1 MAAATAP
8 SSAPAPPR
16 WRLDTFFSG
25 LDDRELQGA
34 VEEVGAEAGR
44 LRALCDERDVRG
56 GPPRPLTEDDA
67 ATVEEV
73 LEATNALL
81 ARMRLVGAYLH
92 AHVTTDA
99 RDAEASRLQ
108 ARFQAA
114 TAAVGPVLKRVEA
127 WAAAVGAEDLARS
140 GPVASDHAFWLARGA
155 RLADHQMSDAEEDL
169 AAELALTGGRSWAKL
184 HGELT
189 STLLA
194 TVELPEEGARAM
206 PVTEARGLA
215 AHPDGAVRRAAF
227 DGEVAAWRT
236 VEMPLALAL
245 SSHRGEMLALD
256 RRRGWDD
263 PLAPALAVNNVD
275 REAVDALTAAVV
287 DSLPAFARH
296 HRAKAAALGHGDR
309 GLPWWDLIA
318 PMGTPRRFTWDEAV
332 EAVTEAFAGYSP
344 GLAALARTAVAD
356 GWIDA
361 EPRPGKVGGAFCMP
375 VRDGES
381 RVLLSFDGSF
391 DSVQTLAHEL
401 GHAYHNT
408 QLGPRPWLQRQTPMA
423 LAETASIFCET
434 VMVDAGLR
442 AAGDDPGA
450 RLAILD
456 ADLVGA
462 AQVVVDIHSRFL
474 FETALSAER
483 GRGAVG
489 RARLTELMA
498 EAQVA
503 AYRDGLDPDHL
514 HTHMWAVKGHYY
526 TAFYNWPY
534 TFGLLFGLGLYA
546 EYRRDPER
554 FRAGYDDLLG
564 ATGLGDAAPL
574 AARFGIDIRDQAF
587 WASSLAVIEARIDEA
602 ATLMAGVSGA
612 P

>member
-1 MAAATAP
+1 MTGAATA
-8 SSAPAPPR
+8 APPR
-16 WRLDTFFSG
+16 WRLDPLFSG
-25 LDDRELQGA
+25 LGDRALVA
-34 VEEVGAEAGR
+34 AMEEVGAEADR
-44 LRALCDERDVRG
+44 LRALCDDRDVRG
-56 GPPRPLTEDDA
+56 GPPRPISSADA
-67 ATVEEV
+67 TTAEEV

-92 AHVTTDA
+92 ARVTTDA

-108 ARFQAA
+108 AAFGAR
-114 TAAVGPVLKRVEA
+114 TAAVGPVLKRIEA
-127 WAAAVGAEDLARS
+127 WAAAVGAEDLARA
-140 GPVASDHAFWLARGA
+140 GPVAGDHAFWLARGA

-169 AAELALTGGRSWAKL
+169 AAELGLTGGRSWAKL

-189 STLLA
+189 STLQA
-194 TVELPEEGARAM
+194 TVVHPDEGPVTL

-215 AHPDGAVRRAAF
+215 SHPDGAVRRSAF
-227 DGEVAAWRT
+227 EGEVAAWRT

-245 SSHRGEMLALD
+245 SSHRGEMLAVN

-263 PLAPALAVNNVD
+263 PLTPALATNNVE
-275 REAVDALTAAVV
+275 REAVDVLTAAVV
-287 DSLPAFARH
+287 DSLPAFACH
-296 HRAKAAALGHGDR
+296 HRAKARALGHGEK
-309 GLPWWDLIA
+309 GLPWWDLLA
-318 PMGTPRRFTWDEAV
+318 PMGSPTRFTWDEAV
-332 EAVTEAFAGYSP
+332 AAVTGAFAGYSP
-344 GLAALARTAVAD
+344 GLAALARTAVGE

-434 VMVDAGLR
+434 VMVDAGLA
-442 AAGDDPGA
+442 AAGDDTGA

-483 GRGAVG
+483 GGGALG
-489 RARLTELMA
+489 PDRLTEMMRD
-498 EAQVA
+498 AQVA
-503 AYRDGLDPDHL
+503 AYGDGLDPDAL
-514 HTHMWAVKGHYY
+514 HPYMWAVKGHYY

-534 TFGLLFGLGLYA
+534 TFGLLFSLGLYA

-564 ATGLGDAAPL
+564 ATGLADAAPL

-602 ATLMAGVSGA
+602 ATLMADA
-612 P
+612 PPI

>member
-1 MAAATAP
+1 MAAPT
-8 SSAPAPPR
+8 SALPR
-16 WRLDTFFSG
+16 WRLDTFFTG
-25 LDDRELQGA
+25 LDDRALLGA
-34 VEEVGAEAGR
+34 MEEAGAEVGR
-44 LRALCDERDVRG
+44 LRALCDERGIRG
-56 GPPRPLTEDDA
+56 GPPRAMTDDDS
-67 ATVEEV
+67 ATVEGV
-73 LEATNALL
+73 LGAVNDLL
-81 ARMRLVGAYLH
+81 ARMRVVGAYLH

-99 RDAEASRLQ
+99 RDAEAARLL
-108 ARFQAA
+108 ARFQSD
-114 TAAVGPVLKRVEA
+114 TAAMGPLLKRVEA
-127 WAAAVGAEDLARS
+127 WAASVGAEALAAS
-140 GPVASDHAFWLARGA
+140 GPVAGDHAFWLERGA

-169 AAELALTGGRSWAKL
+169 ASELSLTGGRSWARL
-184 HGELT
+184 HGDLT
-189 STLLA
+189 ATLVA
-194 TVELPEEGARAM
+194 TVDLPDEGPTPL

-215 AHPDGAVRRAAF
+215 AHPDAAVRRAAF

-236 VEMPLALAL
+236 LEMPLALAL
-245 SSHRGEMLALD
+245 TSHRGEMLALN
-256 RRRGWDD
+256 RRRGWND
-263 PLAPALAVNNVD
+263 PLAPALATNNVE
-275 REAVDALTAAVV
+275 RAAVDALTAAVV

-296 HRAKAAALGHGDR
+296 HRAKARTLGHGDR
-309 GLPWWDLIA
+309 GLPWWDLLA

-332 EAVTEAFAGYSP
+332 AAVTDAFAGYSP
-344 GLAALARTAVAD
+344 GLAALARTAVTD

-361 EPRPGKVGGAFCMP
+361 APRAGKVGGAFCMP

-434 VMVDAGLR
+434 VMVDAGLQ

-462 AQVVVDIHSRFL
+462 AQVVVDIHSRFR
-474 FETALSAER
+474 FESALSAER
-483 GRGAVG
+483 ERGAVG
-489 RARLTELMA
+489 PERMTELMT

-503 AYRDGLDPDHL
+503 AYGDGLDPDAL
-514 HTHMWAVKGHYY
+514 HPYMWAVKGHYY

-534 TFGLLFGLGLYA
+534 TFGLLFGVGLYA

-574 AARFGIDIRDQAF
+574 AARFGIDITDQTF

-602 ATLMAGVSGA
+602 AGLIPADPPT
-612 P
+612 

>member
-1 MAAATAP
+1 MTAP
-8 SSAPAPPR
+8 FLPR

-25 LDDRELQGA
+25 LDDRALLGA
-34 VEEVGAEAGR
+34 MEEAGAEVGR
-44 LRALCDERDVRG
+44 LRTLCDERGVG
-56 GPPRPLTEDDA
+56 AGVPRDMTDDDA

-73 LEATNALL
+73 LDLVNALL
-81 ARMRLVGAYLH
+81 ARMRVVGAYLH

-99 RDAEASRLQ
+99 RDAQASRLM
-108 ARFQAA
+108 ARFQAD
-114 TAAVGPVLKRVEA
+114 TAAMGPMIKRVEA
-127 WAAAVGAEDLARS
+127 WAASVGAEALAAS
-140 GPVASDHAFWLARGA
+140 GPVAGDHTFWLERGA

-169 AAELALTGGRSWAKL
+169 AAELSLTGGRSWARL
-184 HGELT
+184 HGEMTATLT
-189 STLLA
+189 A
-194 TVELPEEGARAM
+194 TVDLPDEGPTPM

-215 AHPDGAVRRAAF
+215 AHPDSAVRRAAF
-227 DGEVAAWRT
+227 DGEVTAWRT
-236 VEMPLALAL
+236 VEMPLALGL
-245 SSHRGEMLALD
+245 TSHRGEMLALN
-256 RRRGWDD
+256 RRRGWAD
-263 PLAPALAVNNVD
+263 PLAPALATNNVE
-275 REAVDALTAAVV
+275 RAAVDALTAAVV

-296 HRAKAAALGHGDR
+296 HRAKARALGRGER
-309 GLPWWDLIA
+309 GLPWWDLLA

-332 EAVTEAFAGYSP
+332 AAVTGAFAGYSP
-344 GLAALARTAVAD
+344 GLAGLARTAVAD

-361 EPRPGKVGGAFCMP
+361 ESRAGKVGGAFCMP

-434 VMVDAGLR
+434 VMVDAGLQ
-442 AAGDDPGA
+442 AAGDDPAA

-456 ADLVGA
+456 ADLVGS

-483 GRGAVG
+483 ERGAVG
-489 RARLTELMA
+489 PARMTELMT

-503 AYRDGLDPDHL
+503 AYGDGLDPDAL
-514 HTHMWAVKGHYY
+514 HPYMWAVKGHYY

-534 TFGLLFGLGLYA
+534 TFGLLFGVGLYA

-574 AARFGIDIRDQAF
+574 AARFGIDIADQAF
-587 WASSLAVIEARIDEA
+587 WASSLAVLEARMDDA
-602 ATLMAGVSGA
+602 ATLMAEPGSA
-612 P
+612 SPS

>member
-1 MAAATAP
+1 MTTAAVEAAP
-8 SSAPAPPR
+8 PPPR

-25 LDDRELQGA
+25 LDDRELLGA
-34 VEEVGAEAGR
+34 MEEVGAEAAR

-56 GPPRPLTEDDA
+56 GRPRPATEADA
-67 ATVEEV
+67 DTVEEV
-73 LEATNALL
+73 LDAANALL
-81 ARMRLVGAYLH
+81 ARMRVVGAYLH
-92 AHVTTDA
+92 SHVTTDA
-99 RDAEASRLQ
+99 RDAEAARLQ
-108 ARFQAA
+108 ARMQAE

-127 WAAAVGAEDLARS
+127 WAAAVGPDALARS
-140 GPVASDHAFWLARGA
+140 GPVAGDHRFWLERGA

-169 AAELALTGGRSWAKL
+169 AAELGLTGGRSWARL

-189 STLLA
+189 ATLTA
-194 TVELPEEGARAM
+194 TVDHPERGPADM

-215 AHPDGAVRRAAF
+215 SHPDPAVRRAAF
-227 DGEVAAWRT
+227 EGEVAAWRS

-245 SSHRGEMLALD
+245 GAHRGEMLALN

-263 PLAPALAVNNVD
+263 PLAPALATNNVD
-275 REAVDALTAAVV
+275 RAAVDALTAAVV

-296 HRAKAAALGHGDR
+296 HRAKAAALGHGGR
-309 GLPWWDLIA
+309 GLPWWDLLA
-318 PMGTPRRFTWDEAV
+318 PMGSPHRFTWDEAI
-332 EAVTEAFAGYSP
+332 ALVTEAFAGYSP
-344 GLAALARTAVAD
+344 GLAALARTAAAE

-408 QLGPRPWLQRQTPMA
+408 QLGARPWLQRQTPMA

-434 VMVDAGLR
+434 VMVESGLR
-442 AAGDDPGA
+442 AAGDDRGA

-462 AQVVVDIHSRFL
+462 AQVVVDIHSRYQ
-474 FETALSAER
+474 FEQALSAER
-483 GRGAVG
+483 KRGAVG
-489 RARLTELMA
+489 PARMTEMMRD
-498 EAQVA
+498 AQLA
-503 AYRDGLDPDHL
+503 AYGDGLDPDHL
-514 HTHMWAVKGHYY
+514 HPCMWAVKGHYY

-574 AARFGIDIRDQAF
+574 ADRFGIDIRDQSF
-587 WASSLAVIEARIDEA
+587 WATSLGVIESRMDEA
-602 ATLMAGVSGA
+602 AALMAASGPA
-612 P
+612 SR